1 MAITKAKKK
10 DILEKLK
17 DVTGKESVVFVNF
30 HGLPVNETAEIRR
43 KLLESGVSYLVAK
56 KTLVKKAFGETSI
69 SGDMPNFDGEL
80 ALAFADDL
88 IAPAREVFSFQKK
101 YTDKISILGGVFEN
115 KYFSKIQMEEIAKIP
130 TQDTLR
136 GMFVNVINSPIQGLV
151 LALNAISEK
160 KSA

>member
-17 DVTGKESVVFVNF
+17 TVTDKNSVVFLNF

-43 KLLESGVSYLVAK
+43 KLRESGVSYFVAK
-56 KTLVKKAFGETSI
+56 KSLVKKAFGDTSI
-69 SGDMPNFDGEL
+69 TGEIPELDGEL
-80 ALAFADDL
+80 ALAYADDL

-101 YTDKISILGGVFEN
+101 YADKVSILGGVFEN
-115 KYFSKIQMEEIAKIP
+115 AYFSKVQMEEIAKIP
-130 TQDTLR
+130 SQDTLR

-151 LALNAISEK
+151 LALNAIAEK
-160 KSA
+160 KQA